1 MDNYDKSQSELDLLN
16 STISEKL
23 KKSILQEA
31 IQGKL
36 VPQIPEEGTA
46 QELLEQI
53 RQEKLQLVKE
63 GKLKKSAI
71 SDSIIFKGDDN
82 KYYEQVGGK
91 CIVIE
96 EDLTAIPDHW
106 QWTRVENIA
115 DIFTGNSISETD
127 KKAKYTNVYGREYIG
142 TKDVK
147 FDCSVDYKNGVA
159 IPKIF
164 EHTFK
169 IAPSGAVL
177 MCIEGGSAG
186 RKIAIVNRSVC
197 FGNKLC
203 CFSPYVDISKYIF
216 YYLQSPIF
224 LDMFFSNKTG
234 IIGGVSVNGVKRL
247 FVPLPPQKEL
257 YRIVAQIEKLFEQ
270 LR

>member
-1 MDNYDKSQSELDLLN
+1 M
-16 STISEKL
+16 
-23 KKSILQEA
+23 
-31 IQGKL
+31 
-36 VPQIPEEGTA
+36 
-46 QELLEQI
+46 
-53 RQEKLQLVKE
+53 
-63 GKLKKSAI
+63 
-71 SDSIIFKGDDN
+71 
-82 KYYEQVGGK
+82 
-91 CIVIE
+91 IE
-96 EDLTAIPDHW
+96 EDLTTIPDHW

-234 IIGGVSVNGVKRL
+234 IIGGVSVNSIKRL
-247 FVPLPPQKEL
+247 FVPLPSQKEL